1 MSYKRLVLLSILQ
14 DIYPNVPIACG
25 TTYASIILYSSQ
37 PLIPEQTI
45 IDKYPDYVKKHNLSV
60 LRQAR
65 QQRLTRTD
73 IYGLADFPF
82 PSEENKQAWLS
93 YRQSLRNI
101 TNEYPNPE
109 TDENDNLIGITWPTP
124 PS

>member
-65 QQRLTRTD
+65 QQRLAPTD
-73 IYGLADFPF
+73 IYGLVDFPF